1 MYRFHHLDYGLG
13 SCMPPPG
20 LLSTPSALSVC
31 EALVSQMKT
40 LLEPKA
46 AASDGYLRFFFFFL
60 LEVDCMK
67 QHPPLYSSKPRSMAC
82 ALRNV
87 TVLKI
92 CQSEVPE
99 DQCSL
104 QTLVTPAAVF
114 ESIKEEKRPQRPKF
128 CLFFFF

>member
-1 MYRFHHLDYGLG
+1 MGICD
-13 SCMPPPG
+13 
-20 LLSTPSALSVC
+20 
-31 EALVSQMKT
+31 
-40 LLEPKA
+40 
-46 AASDGYLRFFFFFL
+46 FFFFL

-99 DQCSL
+99 DRCSL

-114 ESIKEEKRPQRPKF
+114 ESRKEEKRPQRPKF
-128 CLFFFF
+128 CFVFFFKPLFSSFGKTKLGCNAVFSSECDGTGTVVNEGWLQGAF